1 MSTLT
6 LTAQN
11 FQEHVEKPG
20 ILLIDWWA
28 TWCGPCR
35 AFAPIYEKV
44 AEKNPDLT
52 FGKIDTDAEQELAMT
67 FEIRSIPTLIM
78 FKNGEP
84 TSIQVGAAPKGRRLI
99 FPHARVLIH
108 QPLIAGRFIGPATDI
123 NIQAKEMEKLR
134 LELNHILAAA
144 SGQPMEIINRDTD
157 RDFYLNAN
165 EAIAYGLADRIVDK
179 V

>member
-1 MSTLT
+1 MSIVT

-44 AEKNPDLT
+44 AETFPDVT

-67 FEIRSIPTLIM
+67 FEIRSIPTLMI
-78 FKNGEP
+78 FRD
-84 TSIQVGAAPKGRRLI
+84 QVLVFARPGMIPAPALEELVQKVKELDMDEVRRKVAADEAAHAQAESAEKAETEAPK
-99 FPHARVLIH
+99 AV
-108 QPLIAGRFIGPATDI
+108 
-123 NIQAKEMEKLR
+123 
-134 LELNHILAAA
+134 
-144 SGQPMEIINRDTD
+144 SG
-157 RDFYLNAN
+157 
-165 EAIAYGLADRIVDK
+165 G
-179 V
+179 